1 LKPVVRGGPEE
12 MGKRILL
19 ADDSITIQKV
29 IELTFSDED
38 FEVVT
43 VGNGRLAVERAEEV
57 QPDVV
62 LCDIIMPEKDG
73 YEVCQFV
80 KQNPRLAHVPVLLL
94 TGAFE
99 PFDQEKASRVGADG
113 SLAKPFEPQT
123 LIAKVKE
130 LLAQTGQRAP
140 AAAAAVAP
148 APRPAPAAPPA
159 AAAPPRPAPP
169 PAAPPTPVAPPRPAP
184 PPPVA
189 APPVV
194 AAPAAAPKAPVQAP
208 TSEPSF
214 VPDESD
220 GSPRGGPEVVWEPY
234 QAASNPPT
242 EEAFPE
248 EVTFAPAPEESFPNQ
263 APEESLVGGESPSAE
278 PPNPF
283 DTVPSF
289 ADVEEVTA
297 AEAPSMDVAADMF
310 MSEPEPSMEP
320 PVPADEAFIGGVEA
334 EAVVPV
340 DAMADEA
347 FISEAPAEHPVG
359 AADEAFIG
367 EPVEEEAAVGFEP
380 ETTPDLMPSPK
391 EETGEEPASGFG
403 ESFDDDTGLGSLGDA
418 EPSPSLEMEGES
430 TTPAPAEPVEKP
442 VATLEVPLEERARAS
457 VESAFPPSV
466 PAPPVFDEV
475 EEDEAG
481 EPQPIEPS
489 PAPSADESFADLVAG
504 PSPAEAPVSEAA
516 DVGVAPED
524 VEQIARRVIAQVSEK
539 VVREIAWE
547 VIPELAESLI
557 TQEIERLKK
566 ELQET

>member
-1 LKPVVRGGPEE
+1 MAPPPVV
-12 MGKRILL
+12 
-19 ADDSITIQKV
+19 
-29 IELTFSDED
+29 
-38 FEVVT
+38 
-43 VGNGRLAVERAEEV
+43 AE
-57 QPDVV
+57 
-62 LCDIIMPEKDG
+62 
-73 YEVCQFV
+73 
-80 KQNPRLAHVPVLLL
+80 
-94 TGAFE
+94 
-99 PFDQEKASRVGADG
+99 
-113 SLAKPFEPQT
+113 
-123 LIAKVKE
+123 
-130 LLAQTGQRAP
+130 
-140 AAAAAVAP
+140 
-148 APRPAPAAPPA
+148 PAAPP
-159 AAAPPRPAPP
+159 
-169 PAAPPTPVAPPRPAP
+169 
-184 PPPVA
+184 
-189 APPVV
+189 
-194 AAPAAAPKAPVQAP
+194 KSPVQAP

-214 VPDESD
+214 VSDESD
-220 GSPRGGPEVVWEPY
+220 GSARGGPEVVWEPY
-234 QAASNPPT
+234 QVASKPPA

-248 EVTFAPAPEESFPNQ
+248 EVTFAPAPEETFSNQ
-263 APEESLVGGESPSAE
+263 APEESLVGGDPSAE
-278 PPNPF
+278 PANVF

-297 AEAPSMDVAADMF
+297 AEASSLDAAADMF

-334 EAVVPV
+334 EAVAPV
-340 DAMADEA
+340 DAIADEA

-380 ETTPDLMPSPK
+380 ETTPDLMPLPK
-391 EETGEEPASGFG
+391 EEPGEEPASAFA
-403 ESFDDDTGLGSLGDA
+403 ESFDDDSGLGSLGDA
-418 EPSPSLEMEGES
+418 EPSPTLEMEGES

-457 VESAFPPSV
+457 VESAFPSSA

-489 PAPSADESFADLVAG
+489 PAPPADESFADLVAA